1 MVHSGLA
8 RVAPSVCQS
17 SGYNSSLDRLHGPH
31 SGYHLLLLLSRWPA
45 SLQGAS
51 SPLHCIAMAVFFFFS
66 VFYHCWTMFIVHQV
80 SSLNVNMNWDVLD
93 RIRRKNSIPWS
104 GFQFYACFEFHALSG
119 SAMMGCL
126 VPRRECPCQAERRAR
141 EEAIKEQ
148 AAFLNK
154 EQNNKEEEAE
164 KQEESRRNRLFGFG
178 LLRNLQSLFGS
189 NLNLGSVNSSNGQP
203 KGKRGSYRALAQDE
217 ETPTVAAASSD
228 QEDSATS
235 PGSMASA
242 SISSGSRMSTTGTES
257 PVVVASRLP
266 TIVSLRL
273 DCWPRCW
280 PLSLFRKLQPML
292 LSNVRNHKTS
302 QLQDVFVFII
312 VF

>member
-1 MVHSGLA
+1 M
-8 RVAPSVCQS
+8 APTVGTTSSSSSVGGRPLCREHPH
-17 SGYNSSLDRLHGPH
+17 LTLHCHGCIF
-31 SGYHLLLLLSRWPA
+31 LLLSVL
-45 SLQGAS
+45 SLLNNVYC
-51 SPLHCIAMAVFFFFS
+51 SPSEFFECE
-66 VFYHCWTMFIVHQV
+66 YELRCPGPHKK
-80 SSLNVNMNWDVLD
+80 
-93 RIRRKNSIPWS
+93 KNSNPWS

-228 QEDSATS
+228 LEDSATS

-273 DCWPRCW
+273 DCWARCW
-280 PLSLFRKLQPML
+280 PLSLF
-292 LSNVRNHKTS
+292 
-302 QLQDVFVFII
+302 
-312 VF
+312 